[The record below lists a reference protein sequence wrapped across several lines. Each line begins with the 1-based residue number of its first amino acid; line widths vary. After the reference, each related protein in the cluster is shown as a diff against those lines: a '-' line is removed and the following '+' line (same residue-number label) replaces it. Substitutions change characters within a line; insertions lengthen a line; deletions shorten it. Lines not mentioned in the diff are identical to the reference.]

1 MDKKKAGNTVFI
13 VSLVIVAVMAIWS
26 VVFNDSFT
34 VVSNA
39 AFNFLTTDFGWLY
52 LLAMIVF
59 LVFIVYVAFGRF
71 GKIRLGGDDSRPE
84 YSNLTWFGLLFG
96 CGMGVGLVFW
106 GVAEPLSHYLNP
118 TEGIEGATPEAADFA
133 IKSFFTHWG
142 ILPWA
147 NYAVIGLALAYFM
160 FRKNKKGLIST
171 ILEPLIGE
179 KLANGWLGKLVDILA
194 VFATVAG
201 VVTSLGLGTLQINA
215 GLEYMFGIPSNLMVQ
230 IIIIVVV
237 SFLYIGSAVS
247 GIEKGIKII
256 SDTNPYVA
264 IGLMVVCFIVGP
276 KIEVLNSFINGIGQ
290 YIGDFIPDAM
300 WINAYGDNSWLGSW
314 RLFYWAWFIAWA
326 PFVGVFIARISKGRT
341 IREFVM
347 GVVLVPA
354 IASCI
359 WGAVFGNLGINL
371 AEKGKMAIETL
382 QEAVATPEVGLFVV
396 LNEYPLGFLLSIV
409 AIVSLCAFF
418 ITSANSGVYVLS
430 MLSTDGDINPP
441 NSKKILW
448 GVIQSVMAVGL
459 LMAGGLKPLQ
469 TISLAAAF
477 PFIFIMFGACAS
489 FIKAVRSEKVVEK
502 HETGK
507 NAVDQAETGSL
518 GGA

>member
-201 VVTSLGLGTLQINA
+201 VVTS
-215 GLEYMFGIPSNLMVQ
+215 
-230 IIIIVVV
+230 
-237 SFLYIGSAVS
+237 
-247 GIEKGIKII
+247 
-256 SDTNPYVA
+256 
-264 IGLMVVCFIVGP
+264 
-276 KIEVLNSFINGIGQ
+276 
-290 YIGDFIPDAM
+290 
-300 WINAYGDNSWLGSW
+300 
-314 RLFYWAWFIAWA
+314 R
-326 PFVGVFIARISKGRT
+326 
-341 IREFVM
+341 
-347 GVVLVPA
+347 
-354 IASCI
+354 
-359 WGAVFGNLGINL
+359 
-371 AEKGKMAIETL
+371 
-382 QEAVATPEVGLFVV
+382 
-396 LNEYPLGFLLSIV
+396 
-409 AIVSLCAFF
+409 
-418 ITSANSGVYVLS
+418 
-430 MLSTDGDINPP
+430 
-441 NSKKILW
+441 
-448 GVIQSVMAVGL
+448 
-459 LMAGGLKPLQ
+459 
-469 TISLAAAF
+469 
-477 PFIFIMFGACAS
+477 
-489 FIKAVRSEKVVEK
+489 
-502 HETGK
+502 
-507 NAVDQAETGSL
+507 
-518 GGA
+518 